1 MKKKLILS
9 SCAAVCLFAAS
20 CSKDDDNNPV
30 VDPKGS
36 FIIVASSTE
45 TSYLL
50 QADDLSSGE
59 LTIEGNGLETDGG
72 TEWQFINGKYL
83 YRLVYNQGN
92 PGVAA
97 SYELDANGQI
107 KARSK
112 TFESPR
118 FTTVGNF
125 DKYVLTAASVDT
137 DTQDGAGNK
146 AKGITFSYI
155 DAETQTLQPKTII
168 AENFLGNGEYVTVSG
183 LVEANG
189 KFYTAVCPLGVSA
202 YGAAARGGSASTI
215 TAYPDSVWV
224 AIYDGVSFTN
234 PRIIRDSRLSYAT
247 TRFRSQYWSNIA
259 VDDRENVYVFSSA
272 YDSRTNNKSGVLRI
286 NAGTDAFDSNYFV
299 DIQALAG
306 GHKVCMPY
314 HITGDYFLLRMYSA
328 PNSVAFTGSSP
339 TAYKLAIFNA
349 AAKTFNWVTK
359 GLPAEENIGSISKR
373 PVASDGLIYVPIVLS
388 DGSQPAIYAIDPVT
402 ATATKGLVVT
412 CNSITAVGKLF
423 PLE

>member
-9 SCAAVCLFAAS
+9 SFAAVCLFAAS

-30 VDPKGS
+30 VEPKGS

-50 QADDLSSGE
+50 QTDNLSSGE

-72 TEWQFINGKYL
+72 TEWQFIKGKYL

-92 PGVAA
+92 AGIAA

-125 DKYVLTAASVDT
+125 GNYVLTASSVDT
-137 DTQDGAGNK
+137 DTQNEAGKK
-146 AKGITFSYI
+146 AKGIVFSYI
-155 DAETQTLQPKTII
+155 DAETQELQSKTIN

-189 KFYTAVCPLGVSA
+189 KFYTAVCPLGMSD
-202 YGAAARGGSASTI
+202 YGAAASAASSYSGTH
-215 TAYPDSVWV
+215 YPDSVWV
-224 AIYDGVSFTN
+224 AVYNDVSFTN
-234 PRIIRDSRLSYAT
+234 PRIIRDNRLSYAT
-247 TRFRSQYWSNIA
+247 TRFRSQYWPNI
-259 VDDRENVYVFSSA
+259 VTDDRDNVYVFSSA
-272 YDSRTNNKSGVLRI
+272 YDANTTKPSGVLRI
-286 NAGTDAFDSNYFV
+286 NAGTNVFDPNYFV
-299 DIQALAG
+299 NIQSLASE
-306 GHKVCMPY
+306 HKVCMPY
-314 HITGDYFLLRMYSA
+314 HITGDYFLLRMYSE
-328 PNSVAFTGSSP
+328 PNSTAFTGTSP

-349 AAKTFNWVTK
+349 ADKSFRWVTT
-359 GLPAEENIGSISKR
+359 GLPVEENIASISKR

-388 DGSQPAIYAIDPVT
+388 DGSQPAIYAIDPAT
-402 ATATKGLVVT
+402 ATATKGVVVT
-412 CNSITAVGKLF
+412 CNSIAATGKLF
-423 PLE
+423 Q